1 MKRQEEERVKTRS
14 TREEP
19 GRQER
24 VQTQCE
30 DALVLVESVR
40 MLTYADSVKTLSY

>member
-1 MKRQEEERVKTRS
+1 LKRQEEASVRTRS
-14 TREEP
+14 MREEP

-24 VQTQCE
+24 VKTHCE
-30 DALVLVESVR
+30 DAVVLEESVR